1 MKQRLQDI
9 HAQCD
14 TIESDIQPLHNKQVV
29 CFTQSERERER
40 RVVCVCAYVSVSMY
54 KLLNI
59 TSGLNSNLMMSEKSR
74 LRYLY
79 IFDIRRKSK

>member
-29 CFTQSERERER
+29 CFTQSERERETCCVR
-40 RVVCVCAYVSVSMY
+40 VCVRVGVNVQIA
-54 KLLNI
+54 
-59 TSGLNSNLMMSEKSR
+59 
-74 LRYLY
+74 
-79 IFDIRRKSK
+79 